1 LTSTATRTAEPTP
14 PTAATSSK
22 PLRQFDDWINVKLAQ
37 ADTAPTSHS
46 ATVPIVS
53 YLDLVQLATNTS
65 ETVQEQRQ
73 DLVKTLQQS
82 GGFVLLDLQPDNQT
96 TSESQIVRDL
106 WNFVDYLYQVI
117 YQDTGADASMVVRDS
132 RFRHQTLTRS
142 HDAAAHFYSGYAFVQ
157 TSLVHGTLCPPW
169 LAHAVGTMGSD
180 QLVAAYQMLGR
191 IGRLYTTAVLA
202 GYGILHDAVVEDAG
216 TNVPGWRLVKAPDN
230 SQQTI
235 RNAKVLQQS
244 RQLVDALLDDDNRM
258 YAGAYHR
265 LARYLPVAAA
275 DTAANAP
282 RESLRS
288 HADWTLAT
296 NIPVSRMAGLEI
308 YQAHQWIQPEA
319 WVQQK
324 QQPDGLGK
332 ASSHEHSRYVVLMTG
347 KWLEIVTA
355 GRVESCI
362 HRVVSN
368 PHATTQ
374 RISVPFFMRPK
385 DAVFQLVK
393 ETFDHDN
400 SGPDDYQFVENQ
412 EDQGQLKGAAISREA
427 AVAGMQEMSQF
438 LQRRYGQELT

>member
-1 LTSTATRTAEPTP
+1 VLSATLTSTATRTAEPTA
-14 PTAATSSK
+14 PTATTISSK
-22 PLRQFDDWINVKLAQ
+22 PLRQFDDWINAKLAQ
-37 ADTAPTSHS
+37 ADTAPVSHPVL
-46 ATVPIVS
+46 AHVPIVS
-53 YLDLVQLATNTS
+53 YMDLVQLATNTS

-73 DLVKTLQQS
+73 DLVQTLQQS
-82 GGFVLLDLQPDNQT
+82 GGFVLLDLQPDNQK

-106 WNFVDYLYQVI
+106 WNFVEYLYQVV
-117 YQDTGADASMVVRDS
+117 YQDTGADASSVVRDP

-142 HDAAAHFYSGYAFVQ
+142 NDAAAHFYSGYAFVQ
-157 TSLVHGTLCPPW
+157 TSLHDCLCPPW
-169 LAHAVGTMGSD
+169 LASAVGTMGTD
-180 QLVAAYQMLGR
+180 QLVAAYQMLGH

-202 GYGILHDAVVEDAG
+202 GCGILHDALEAG
-216 TNVPGWRLVKAPDN
+216 TNVPGWRMVKAPDN

-235 RNAKVLQQS
+235 RNAQVLQQS
-244 RQLVDALLDDDNRM
+244 RQLVDALLDDDNRA

-275 DTAANAP
+275 DTTAP

-296 NIPVSRMAGLEI
+296 PIPVSRMAGLEI

-319 WVQQK
+319 WVQQ
-324 QQPDGLGK
+324 QQQESNH
-332 ASSHEHSRYVVLMTG
+332 ARYVVLMTG

-374 RISVPFFMRPK
+374 RISAPFFMRPK
-385 DAVFQLVK
+385 DDVFQLVK

-400 SGPDDYQFVENQ
+400 HGPDDYQFVENQ
-412 EDQGQLKGAAISREA
+412 DDQGQLKGAAISREA
-427 AVAGMQEMSQF
+427 AVAGMQEMSRF
-438 LQRRYGQELT
+438 LQRQYGQELT